1 MHERRYGAWKP
12 AALRRIEG
20 NPLAE
25 SMSIGIPRSLLY
37 HRNRALWE
45 TFFAALGHKIV
56 VSPATNRGTVDRG
69 CSLAVDETCLAV
81 KLHMGHVAW
90 LQGRCDAVL
99 VPRYV
104 SNHKGEKEC
113 VKLWG
118 IYDITRNSLPD
129 IPLIIYNVD
138 ADGETMDPVTER
150 RALYDLARSL
160 GHSKADSWLAVG
172 KAVLAQ
178 SAEER
183 RNINAQRKVISAG
196 RTEKPRILVSGHP
209 YNLFDEQTG
218 MPIIHMLEEQGAEV
232 IVSEYVSERSA
243 ARRAKRWSPHLY
255 WTNNLRILGAVEE
268 YRDKVDG
275 MVFLIAFPCGTDSLA
290 TELAIRTV
298 KEVPVVSVILDEHTG
313 EGGLRTRMESF
324 VDIIRMNRKQR
335 MAASSTGATAAGTQP
350 GRVA

>member
-1 MHERRYGAWKP
+1 MGIYVRGAWNAP
-12 AALRRIEG
+12 ERCTNRRG
-20 NPLAE
+20 TVAE
-25 SMSIGIPRSLLY
+25 SIRIGIPRSLLY
-37 HRNRALWE
+37 HRNRVLWE
-45 TFFAALGHKIV
+45 TYLHALGHELV
-56 VSPATNRGTVDRG
+56 VSPATNRAMVDTG

-81 KLHMGHVAW
+81 KLHLGHVAW
-90 LQGRCDAVL
+90 LRGRCDAVL

-104 SNHKGEKEC
+104 STHKGEKEC

-118 IYDITRNSLPD
+118 IYDITRNALPD
-129 IPLIIYNVD
+129 IPLVHYNVD
-138 ADGETMDPVTER
+138 AIGETMDPTTER
-150 RALYDLARSL
+150 RALYDLAREL
-160 GHSKADSWLAVG
+160 GHSSTEAWLAVT

-183 RNINAQRKVISAG
+183 RQIAEQRSVVSADRG
-196 RTEKPRILVSGHP
+196 DKPRILVAGHP

-218 MPIIHMLEEQGAEV
+218 GPIVSMLEEQGAQV
-232 IVSEYVSERSA
+232 ILSEYVSERAA

-275 MVFLIAFPCGTDSLA
+275 MVFLIAFPCGPDSLA

-298 KEVPVVSVILDEHTG
+298 KDVPVVSIILDEHTG

-324 VDIIRMNRKQR
+324 VDIIRMNRTQR
-335 MAASSTGATAAGTQP
+335 LARAGEKA
-350 GRVA
+350 GVA

>member
-1 MHERRYGAWKP
+1 M
-12 AALRRIEG
+12 
-20 NPLAE
+20 AE
-25 SMSIGIPRSLLY
+25 SIRIGIPRSLLY

-45 TFFAALGHKIV
+45 TFFGALGHELV
-56 VSPATNRGTVDRG
+56 VSPVTNRATVDRG

-81 KLHMGHVAW
+81 KLHLGHVAW
-90 LQGRCDAVL
+90 LKGRCDAVL

-104 SNHKGEKEC
+104 STHKGEKEC

-129 IPLIIYNVD
+129 VPLLIYNVD
-138 ADGETMDPVTER
+138 AIGETMDATTER

-160 GHSKADSWLAVG
+160 GHSKTESTLAVS
-172 KAVLAQ
+172 KALLAQ
-178 SAEER
+178 LAEER
-183 RNINAQRKVISAG
+183 RNIASQRSIVSSE
-196 RTEKPRILVSGHP
+196 RSEKPRILVSGHP

-218 MPIIHMLEEQGAEV
+218 KPIITMLEEQGAEV

-268 YRDKVDG
+268 YRNKVDG
-275 MVFLIAFPCGTDSLA
+275 MVFLIAFPCGPDSLA

-298 KEVPVVSVILDEHTG
+298 KEVPVVSIILDEHTG

-335 MAASSTGATAAGTQP
+335 LAAAAGAAAPSAAASSGRP